1 MTRRVRKKSGFS
13 LVETLVAGTILSG
26 TVLTVLA
33 ASTMSIGATRLN
45 RQYETAASLVER
57 QLSLI
62 DFIGIDDFVDAG
74 QLEGVFEEYEP
85 TYHWQVETEY
95 QEIDSV
101 YLLKM
106 TVTWVDRNH
115 PHSLVVETML
125 NGLST
130 YVEAEGESGT
140 DSGGGNTPGGSSGG
154 GNTGGGGGSTGGG
167 GGNTGGGSG
176 GGGNTPGGSGGGGN
190 AGGGGGNS
198 GGGSGGGGNS
208 SR

>member
-1 MTRRVRKKSGFS
+1 MTRRMRKTLGFS

-45 RQYETAASLVER
+45 RQYETAASLTEK

-74 QLEGVFEEYEP
+74 QLEGVFEGYEP
-85 TYHWQVETEY
+85 IYHWQVETEY

-101 YLLKM
+101 YLLRM

-130 YVEAEGESGT
+130 YVEVESESGT
-140 DSGGGNTPGGSSGG
+140 DSGGGGGNTTASPSGGGGGSTGGGSSGGGNTPGGSSGG
-154 GNTGGGGGSTGGG
+154 GNSG
-167 GGNTGGGSG
+167 GGGSG
-176 GGGNTPGGSGGGGN
+176 GGGN
-190 AGGGGGNS
+190 NS
-198 GGGSGGGGNS
+198 
-208 SR
+208 R